1 MSILSEKVLNI
12 FFGRWEYYLISNKIM
27 FVYLWIKEQSRQ
39 AVIAHKPA
47 NSAYY
52 VSGFLVICCPPDKWE
67 IIANIP

>member
-1 MSILSEKVLNI
+1 MLSNKFLNT
-12 FFGRWEYYLISNKIM
+12 FSAGGEYLLISNKIM

-52 VSGFLVICCPPDKWE
+52 VSGFL
-67 IIANIP
+67 

>member
-1 MSILSEKVLNI
+1 MFVYRPERV
-12 FFGRWEYYLISNKIM
+12 FYYTEIM

-67 IIANIP
+67 IIANTP